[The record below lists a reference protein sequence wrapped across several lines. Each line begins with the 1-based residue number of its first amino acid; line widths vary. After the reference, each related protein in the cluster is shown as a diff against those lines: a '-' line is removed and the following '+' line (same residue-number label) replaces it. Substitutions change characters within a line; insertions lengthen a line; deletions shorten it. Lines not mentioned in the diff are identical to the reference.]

1 MRRKRGGLLMVCG
14 LALLLCAGGWS
25 VYNVLTDEE
34 GGAFSEQAASE
45 ILEIVPSLPSAAET
59 SPSSVETSV
68 ESTKSVEQTLAIPT
82 PEMQTVTIDGYT
94 YIGVIR
100 VPSMKIEL
108 SVMSEWSYHLLK
120 RSPCRFAGS
129 YLDDTLV
136 IAGHSTARHFVALR
150 KAKLGD
156 RVEFVDVMGNV
167 IPYEVV
173 LVEKMSPRELDRML
187 TGDWDL
193 TLFTCDEGG
202 GRRVAVRCNRVE
214 ARETVE
220 VNTGTN

>member
-1 MRRKRGGLLMVCG
+1 MRRKRGGLLMACG
-14 LALLLCAGGWS
+14 LVLLLLAGGWS
-25 VYNVLTDEE
+25 VYNVLTDED
-34 GGAFSEQAASE
+34 GAFSERAASE
-45 ILEIVPSLPSAAET
+45 ILEIVPTLTSVAEPSPANA
-59 SPSSVETSV
+59 ETSV
-68 ESTKSVEQTLAIPT
+68 ESTRSVEQTLTIPT

-136 IAGHSTARHFVALR
+136 IAGHSTSRHFEALR
-150 KAKLGD
+150 RAKVGD

-167 IPYEVV
+167 IAYEVV
-173 LVEKMSPRELDRML
+173 LVEKLSPRELDRMV

-193 TLFTCDEGG
+193 TLFTCNEGG

-214 ARETVE
+214 AQTTAEATS
-220 VNTGTN
+220 GMH

>member
-1 MRRKRGGLLMVCG
+1 MRRKRGGLLMACG
-14 LALLLCAGGWS
+14 LVLLLCAGGWG

-34 GGAFSEQAASE
+34 GAFSEQAASE
-45 ILEIVPSLPSAAET
+45 ILEIVPTLPSEGET
-59 SPSSVETSV
+59 TSSDAGTSV
-68 ESTKSVEQTLAIPT
+68 ESTQSVEQTLTIPT
-82 PEMQTVTIDGYT
+82 PQMQTVTIDGYT

-136 IAGHSTARHFVALR
+136 IAGHSTSRHFVALR
-150 KAKLGD
+150 KAKIGD
-156 RVEFVDVMGNV
+156 RVEFVDVLGNV

-173 LVEKMSPRELDRML
+173 LVEKMSPRELDRMV

-220 VNTGTN
+220 GTNGNN